1 MSKEKG
7 GGAGERQREIGR
19 QTDIEKERGGERW
32 VKDSRK
38 RRRTINNPQPNL
50 GRQRKKSEFWCILR
64 VFYLSFPIH
73 VLEVRPLDSKL
84 VKFVS

>member
-1 MSKEKG
+1 MKIEAKALMSKEKG

-19 QTDIEKERGGERW
+19 QTDIEKEREGERW

-50 GRQRKKSEFWCILR
+50 GRQRKKSEFR
-64 VFYLSFPIH
+64 VFLGVFIFPF
-73 VLEVRPLDSKL
+73 P
-84 VKFVS
+84 FMC